1 MSLKK
6 MTLISAALL
15 FGSFQANAHNI
26 WIEQTDGS
34 DYVVRFGHNPT
45 EKYPENKLKPVQA
58 VMHDGKVETV
68 STTFKDGEAY
78 FVMPENASIILLGYD
93 NGVWSKLKNGRT
105 VEKNKIEVPDA
116 EFSKNPIKFSK
127 NIVTWDDNAT
137 KVFNTPYELVPMT
150 KPVAGQEFEIKAL
163 KDGQPLEGMKIAK
176 SEEDPGVLTNK
187 DGLAKFKA
195 EKGANK
201 VYAEYKLDTPDN
213 KEYGF
218 QQLEYV
224 LSFDAE

>member
-1 MSLKK
+1 
-6 MTLISAALL
+6 MT
-15 FGSFQANAHNI
+15 
-26 WIEQTDGS
+26 
-34 DYVVRFGHNPT
+34 V
-45 EKYPENKLKPVQA
+45 
-58 VMHDGKVETV
+58 KVKQI

-127 NIVTWDDNAT
+127 NIVKWDDNAT

-176 SEEDPGVLTNK
+176 SEEDGVLTNK
-187 DGLAKFKA
+187 DGCKIRKLKKAPIKF
-195 EKGANK
+195 
-201 VYAEYKLDTPDN
+201 TPNTNWIHRIIKSTDSSSWN
-213 KEYGF
+213 MFY
-218 QQLEYV
+218 LLT
-224 LSFDAE
+224 LSN

>member
-1 MSLKK
+1 MK
-6 MTLISAALL
+6 
-15 FGSFQANAHNI
+15 
-26 WIEQTDGS
+26 
-34 DYVVRFGHNPT
+34 
-45 EKYPENKLKPVQA
+45 
-58 VMHDGKVETV
+58 
-68 STTFKDGEAY
+68 
-78 FVMPENASIILLGYD
+78 
-93 NGVWSKLKNGRT
+93 
-105 VEKNKIEVPDA
+105 KNKIEVPDA

-127 NIVTWDDNAT
+127 NIVKWDDNAT